1 MRKKNQKLKKTGT
14 IHDTITGYDFR
25 VDKPL
30 SPKKAIR
37 LRCLDCCAGSSMEV
51 KKCPASD
58 CGNWPHRLGRGVC
71 IDPKGEIILTV
82 KRSGAQIAAAHSNMA
97 RLQEKRGNGTRGS
110 TEGDS

>member
-14 IHDTITGYDFR
+14 IHATVTGYDFR
-25 VDKPL
+25 VDEPL

-58 CGNWPHRLGRGVC
+58 CGNWPHRLGYGLTK
-71 IDPKGEIILTV
+71 DPEGKVKV
-82 KRSGAQIAAAHSNMA
+82 KRERSEVQKAADA
-97 RLQEKRGNGTRGS
+97 RNAERLRAMRTCV
-110 TEGDS
+110 